1 MVQTEVNKDVLTL
14 NNGVEIPLIG
24 LGTWRSS
31 PEDMVPVIKTAIENG
46 YRHIDTAKIYG
57 NESAIGK
64 AIEQTGV
71 KREDIFV
78 TTKLW
83 LEDYKRVPQALDES
97 LERLGLDYVDL
108 YLMHW
113 PVALDLNWKP
123 LTDWTYLDTYKEFQK
138 LVESKKVRAI
148 GVSNFTKKQIETLL
162 NHPEVKVKPT
172 VNQIEAHPLLTQP
185 ELTDYLKENDIQV
198 QAYSPLGSLGSPL
211 FGNKD
216 LERIASKY
224 GVEPAQVLISWAVQR
239 GTIVL
244 PKSVTPSRIIS
255 NIKTFKLDQ
264 DDFEELND
272 FSKKYGVTRTC
283 VSSFFDFDQN

>member
-244 PKSVTPSRIIS
+244 PKSVTPSRIVS

>member
-1 MVQTEVNKDVLTL
+1 MVQTEVNRDVLTL
-14 NNGVEIPLIG
+14 NNGVEIPLVG

-46 YRHIDTAKIYG
+46 YRHIDTAKVYG

-64 AIEQTGV
+64 AIEQAGV

-83 LEDYKRVPQALDES
+83 PEDYKRVPQALDES

-123 LTDWTYLDTYKEFQK
+123 LTDWTYLDAYKEFQK
-138 LVESKKVRAI
+138 LAESKKVRAI

-162 NHPEVKVKPT
+162 SNPEIKVKPT

-185 ELTDYLKENDIQV
+185 ELTEYLKENDIQV
-198 QAYSPLGSLGSPL
+198 EAYSPLGSLGSPL

-244 PKSVTPSRIIS
+244 PKSVTPSRIVS

-283 VSSFFDFDQN
+283 VNSFFDFDQN

>member
-14 NNGVEIPLIG
+14 NNGVEIPLVG

-46 YRHIDTAKIYG
+46 YRHIDTAKVYG

-64 AIEQTGV
+64 AIEQAGV

-83 LEDYKRVPQALDES
+83 PEDYKRVPQALDES

-123 LTDWTYLDTYKEFQK
+123 LTDWTYLDAYKEFQK
-138 LVESKKVRAI
+138 LAESKKVRAI

-162 NHPEVKVKPT
+162 SNPEIKVKPT

-185 ELTDYLKENDIQV
+185 ELTEYLKENDIQV
-198 QAYSPLGSLGSPL
+198 EAYSPLGSLGSPL

-244 PKSVTPSRIIS
+244 PKSVTPSRIVS

-283 VSSFFDFDQN
+283 VNSFFDFDQN

>member
-1 MVQTEVNKDVLTL
+1 MVKAEINKDVITL
-14 NNGVEIPLIG
+14 HNGVKIPLVG

-31 PEDMVPVIKTAIENG
+31 PEDILPVIKTALENG
-46 YRHIDTAKIYG
+46 YRHIDTAKAYG
-57 NESAIGK
+57 NETAIGK
-64 AIEQTGV
+64 AIEQAGV
-71 KREDIFV
+71 PREEVFV

-83 LEDYKRVPQALDES
+83 CEDYKRVPEALDES
-97 LERLGLDYVDL
+97 LEKLGLDYVDL

-113 PVALDLNWKP
+113 PVAIDLNWEP

-138 LVESKKVRAI
+138 LVDTKKVRAI
-148 GVSNFTKKQIETLL
+148 GVSNFTKSQIETLL
-162 NHPEVKVKPT
+162 NDPEVKVKPT

-185 ELTDYLKENDIQV
+185 ELTDYLKEKDIQV
-198 QAYSPLGSLGSPL
+198 EAYSPLGSLGSPL

-255 NIKTFKLDQ
+255 NVKTVTLDK

-272 FSKKYGVTRTC
+272 FSKKYGITRTC
-283 VSSFFDFDQN
+283 SPPFFNFDQN